1 MFVCVYTGI
10 REGMRRDLEGFLEP
24 NYHRSLCL
32 FPPIRGM
39 IARLLSLFFFLINF
53 RYFSFQGWKRNLC
66 TSSFIITYGYGP
78 LIVIITGAHLPRRIL
93 YLRLFYFSLIFFW
106 EYRIFFD
113 IVKITLL
120 RFSNLFAPHSIKNN
134 GALLSFLL
142 LLLPEQMKFQSRS
155 KPT

>member
-39 IARLLSLFFFLINF
+39 IARLLSLFFFFNKFLIF
-53 RYFSFQGWKRNLC
+53 L
-66 TSSFIITYGYGP
+66 
-78 LIVIITGAHLPRRIL
+78 LPRVEKKFV
-93 YLRLFYFSLIFFW
+93 YLEFYYYLWLRSVDCDYYRRASSTTNLIFTSLLFLFDFFLRISNFLR
-106 EYRIFFD
+106 YRKNHASSIF
-113 IVKITLL
+113 KSL
-120 RFSNLFAPHSIKNN
+120 PHSIKNN

>member
-78 LIVIITGAHLPRRIL
+78 LIVIITDAS
-93 YLRLFYFSLIFFW
+93 FSTTNLIF
-106 EYRIFFD
+106 
-113 IVKITLL
+113 T
-120 RFSNLFAPHSIKNN
+120 
-134 GALLSFLL
+134 FLL
-142 LLLPEQMKFQSRS
+142 FLFDFFLRISNFLRYRKNHASSIFKSLRPAFH
-155 KPT
+155 

>member
-1 MFVCVYTGI
+1 MFVCVYTSI

-32 FPPIRGM
+32 FPSIRGM
-39 IARLLSLFFFLINF
+39 IARLLSLFFFFNKFPIFLPPRVEKKF
-53 RYFSFQGWKRNLC
+53 VYLEFYYYLWLRSVDCDYYRRA
-66 TSSFIITYGYGP
+66 SST
-78 LIVIITGAHLPRRIL
+78 TN
-93 YLRLFYFSLIFFW
+93 LIFTSLLFLFDFFLRISNFLR
-106 EYRIFFD
+106 YRKNHASSIF
-113 IVKITLL
+113 KSL
-120 RFSNLFAPHSIKNN
+120 PHSIKNN